1 MGTFLTKIQAHL
13 MHLMRF
19 PPDHHSV
26 CIRYRHVES
35 RVGGPTV
42 PAVPFL
48 RPGARHPYV
57 AVPLS
62 SLVRS
67 KPAPVSAVSLYA
79 FHGGSTLCQVRHVGA
94 PGDVA
99 MSFVLLQR
107 KASL

>member
-1 MGTFLTKIQAHL
+1 M
-13 MHLMRF
+13 
-19 PPDHHSV
+19 

-42 PAVPFL
+42 RLRYRL

-94 PGDVA
+94 PGDIA
-99 MSFVLLQR
+99 MSFVLYYKEKR
-107 KASL
+107 RYRAIDRYIDS